1 MRDATD
7 QRRSRRAGVASV
19 VLACVLCALPLASL
33 PGCVTETKQR
43 GPHRPQP
50 ADVRPTSIFPSIR
63 FFEDTDGDGY
73 YDTSEVTIYL
83 FAEAY
88 PEASVRVPG
97 QFVFRLKGPGGSE
110 LRTWRFDQ
118 DACDKAVRPAPPG
131 PGFVFRLSL
140 LNDAK
145 GDKVDA
151 DSAEL
156 TCEFIPSTGEPVRS
170 VATPVRIGRVGRI

>member
-1 MRDATD
+1 MRASSSHLS
-7 QRRSRRAGVASV
+7 QRLTPARAALAL
-19 VLACVLCALPLASL
+19 LACVLSLASL
-33 PGCVTETKQR
+33 PGCVTESKPR

-50 ADVRPTSIFPSIR
+50 ADVRATSIFPSIR

-83 FAEAY
+83 FAESY

-97 QFVFRLKGPGGSE
+97 QFVFHLKGPGGIE

-118 DACDKAVRPAPPG
+118 AACEKAVRPAPPG
-131 PGFVFRLSL
+131 PGFFFRISL

-145 GDKVDA
+145 GDKLDVESA
-151 DSAEL
+151 DL
-156 TCEFIPSTGEPVRS
+156 TCEFIPDTGDPVRS